1 MAGLRRNLSSL
12 EAVGL
17 SISIIAP
24 TVAMA
29 FNVTMAAGAAG
40 KAAPLSFVVGT
51 LALFVVG
58 LSFVFYCRRVPN
70 AGSAYAYVSE
80 AFGPRAGFVAGWLL
94 MLTYLLAGSGIV
106 ALMGDFVS
114 AALANYGIVIPGLWL
129 IVGVAALVIAAALA
143 YRDMQVAARVML
155 AFETAAVFAI
165 VILGVLILAR
175 AGAAGQLTLTPF
187 VPDPAFGWSGVA
199 HGMVFA
205 VLSFVGFEGATT
217 LAEEMGAPRRS
228 IPIAVLGTVAGAGVF
243 FVFASYIQVVG
254 FGLDDMKALAADS
267 APLNTLALKYG
278 SQSFATLLDVA
289 AAVSGFSAA
298 LGALSAGARMLYAL
312 GRGGLAPS
320 LAVVHPVHGTP
331 ARAVLLMSALMLLG
345 LVTLGPLLGAG
356 DYFGDVATIATL
368 CVIVVYLAVTVA
380 VVAYGWRTRNLL
392 LGLVGVGGTVAMV
405 WPFRNSLFPVP
416 AYPANLW
423 PYVVIGFIIIG
434 VIILRLRPNL
444 GLSHK

>member
-29 FNVTMAAGAAG
+29 FNVTLAAGSAG
-40 KAAPLSFVVGT
+40 TAAPLSFVIGT

-80 AFGPRAGFVAGWLL
+80 AFGPRAGFLAGWLL

-114 AALANYGIVIPGLWL
+114 AALGNYGIVIPGLWMMVAL
-129 IVGVAALVIAAALA
+129 AALVIATALA

-155 AFETAAVFAI
+155 VFEAAAVFAI
-165 VILGVLILAR
+165 VILGVLVLAR
-175 AGAAGQLTLTPF
+175 GGATGQLTLTPF
-187 VPDPAFGWSGVA
+187 VPDPAFGWAGVA

-254 FGLDDMKALAADS
+254 FGLDDMKSLAADG

-298 LGALSAGARMLYAL
+298 LGALSAGARMLFAL
-312 GRGGLAPS
+312 GRGGLAPA
-320 LAVVHPVHGTP
+320 LGVAHPVHGTP
-331 ARAVLLMSALMLLG
+331 ARAVLVMSALMVLG
-345 LVTLGPLLGAG
+345 LVAWGPFLGAT
-356 DYFGDVATIATL
+356 DYFGDVATIGTL

-380 VVAYGWRTRNLL
+380 VVAYGFRTRSLL
-392 LGLVGVGGTVAMV
+392 YGVIGAAGTLAMV

-423 PYVVIGFIIIG
+423 PYVVIGFVVIG
-434 VIILRLRPNL
+434 IIILRLRPNL
-444 GLSHK
+444 GLSHE